1 MGLAAT
7 AHPRADGSYQ
17 VEMHAP
23 PTPGDREAS
32 PSPTEVAVPPTP
44 PAPTPPPAARPHRT
58 AGPGSRSP
66 LWRRAVRWVLLAV
79 ASGLLAGLASA
90 AFLEALDAVTRLRLD
105 HPALVWLLPL
115 AGLAVGGAYHLF
127 GGRAGEGSGLLID
140 EIHEPTA
147 WVPRRMAPMVGLGT
161 LVSHLFGASVGREGT
176 ALQMSGSLSD
186 LLGRAVRL
194 GPAERRVLLVTSLAA
209 GFGAM
214 FGVPLAGAVFALEVQ
229 AVRPTRGERLRRAA
243 REAGATGADRWLRV
257 LTPASPRGL
266 IGRWRALGHLALPAL
281 TAAVVGHLVVEV
293 LLPDAHES
301 QPVLHAALG
310 VGVLGRVAVVGA
322 AAGLLAVAF
331 VVATDAVGHVSRH
344 LVGWDPARPVLG
356 GLVVLAGV
364 ALVGRDH
371 LGLSLDLAHQALLGH
386 DTDLSTPFLKLAFT
400 AVSLGS
406 GFVGGEVT
414 PLFVIGATAGAG
426 LAGTLGLD
434 PALAAAVGYVAVFA
448 GAAKVPLACTVLAV
462 EVFGWGALVPAA
474 LACAVAYLCSGHRGI
489 YATQRVVTADGVVRR
504 REL

>member
-1 MGLAAT
+1 MGLATT

-17 VEMHAP
+17 VETHAP
-23 PTPGDREAS
+23 PPRWAAMAS

-44 PAPTPPPAARPHRT
+44 PTPAHPYRPDAQVPR
-58 AGPGSRSP
+58 GP
-66 LWRRAVRWVLLAV
+66 LRRAVRWVLLGA
-79 ASGLLAGLASA
+79 ASGVLAGLASA

-105 HPALVWLLPL
+105 HPALVWFLPL

-186 LLGRAVRL
+186 LLGRTVRL
-194 GPAERRVLLVTSLAA
+194 EPAERRVLLVTSLAA

-229 AVRPTRGERLRRAA
+229 AVRPTRGERLRRATQV
-243 REAGATGADRWLRV
+243 AGATGLDRWRRV

-266 IGRWRALGHLALPAL
+266 IARWRALGHLALPAL
-281 TAAVVGHLVVEV
+281 TAAVIGHLVVEV
-293 LLPDAHES
+293 VLPDAHEP

-310 VGVLGRVAVVGA
+310 VGVLGRVALVGA
-322 AAGLLAVAF
+322 AAGLLSVAF
-331 VVATDAVGHVSRH
+331 VVATDAVGHLSRR

-364 ALVGRDH
+364 ALVGREH

-386 DTDLSTPFLKLAFT
+386 DTDVSTPVLKLAFT

-414 PLFVIGATAGAG
+414 PLFVIGATAGSA
-426 LAGTLGLD
+426 LAATLGLD

-474 LACAVAYLCSGHRGI
+474 VACAVAYLCSGHRGI
-489 YATQRVVTADGVVRR
+489 YPTQRVVTAGGVVRR